1 MSVCRY
7 ACLYSSMLVYFQGID
22 LGGLQSRLL
31 QLSPRG
37 WVCSAVWCEHLLA
50 QARERRRAHPAL
62 FYIHCLLSRTVYMA
76 DKYEQGQC
84 CPLSLMSKRKW
95 KKKKK
100 KMTGHRL
107 RTYSFF
113 GPETVGDEFH
123 HLSFAVLWPDI
134 RTHVALVT
142 WRAVIQSK
150 WRGNLNGMLEQIAAP
165 LIYSFFQAGRQADKT
180 KTHS

>member
-7 ACLYSSMLVYFQGID
+7 ACVYSSMLVYFQGID

-100 KMTGHRL
+100 KWLDIGWELTPFLGQRL
-107 RTYSFF
+107 LGMNFITSHLQCCDQTYAHMSRLSPDAQSFNQND
-113 GPETVGDEFH
+113 GAILTACW
-123 HLSFAVLWPDI
+123 S
-134 RTHVALVT
+134 R
-142 WRAVIQSK
+142 
-150 WRGNLNGMLEQIAAP
+150 
-165 LIYSFFQAGRQADKT
+165 
-180 KTHS
+180 